1 MQRKLKQLFIG
12 VIILAIGVGGY
23 FSFRGKPEQAV
34 QKPRNAAQTVLT
46 ARAERKSI
54 PITVTSNGFVTA
66 IDTVEVRP
74 QVQNVVRSVHV
85 REGQEVKAGQLLF
98 TLDERSDQSGLAR
111 ARAEAATARA
121 ELAEAEQA
129 LRRNQELLE
138 KKFVSQAVV
147 DSARS
152 KVEALRSTVRAG
164 EASARASAIALGNNR
179 ITASIAGRI
188 GIINVHPGSL
198 AQPSGD
204 PMLTI
209 SRLDPI
215 AITFSLPERE
225 LSNIRATYP
234 QGGAPVT
241 ALLAGNREAQGK
253 LVFIDNAADPQ
264 SGTIRMKAEFPNK
277 EQTLWPGTY
286 VNVRLVSRTVPDAVT
301 VPTQAVVTGPE
312 EKFVYV
318 VQQDDTVK
326 QQKVS
331 VLAIENG
338 LAALS
343 GVEAGARVV
352 VEGAQN
358 LRPGGKVKEA
368 PSPQALAGAKQEATA
383 TK

>member
-1 MQRKLKQLFIG
+1 MQRKLKHLFIG
-12 VIILAIGVGGY
+12 VIILAIGFGGY
-23 FSFRGKPEQAV
+23 YSFRSKPEQTA

-54 PITVTSNGFVTA
+54 PITVTANGFVTA

-111 ARAEAATARA
+111 AQAEAASARA

-129 LRRNQELLE
+129 LKRNQELVE

-164 EASARASAIALGNNR
+164 EASAKSSAIALGNNR
-179 ITASIAGRI
+179 ITASIGGRI

-215 AITFSLPERE
+215 AITFSIPERE

-241 ALLAGNREAQGK
+241 ALLAGSREAQGK
-253 LVFIDNAADPQ
+253 LIFIDNAADPQ

-312 EKFVYV
+312 EKFVYL

-326 QQKVS
+326 QQKVN
-331 VLAIENG
+331 VIAIENG
-338 LAALS
+338 MAALS

-368 PSPQALAGAKQEATA
+368 PSPQALAGTKQEATA